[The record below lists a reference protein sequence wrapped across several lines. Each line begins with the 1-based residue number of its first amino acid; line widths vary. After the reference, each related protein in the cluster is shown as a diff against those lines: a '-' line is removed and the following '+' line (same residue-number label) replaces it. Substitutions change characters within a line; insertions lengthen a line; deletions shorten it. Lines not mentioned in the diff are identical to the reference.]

1 MIIGLV
7 GKNGAGKGEVA
18 KVLQS
23 SGFAYYSLSNVLR
36 EELKKQEKE
45 VSRKSLTEFAN
56 ELRSAKGAGHLANVV
71 ASLLEPDCNT
81 VVDSI
86 RHPAE
91 VEALRQKKYFNFYLL
106 AVEAEAKTRFERI
119 KARARENDTLTY
131 EKFVEQEA
139 LEAAGKKPT
148 DQQLNQTIETADARI
163 ENNGTVEEL
172 SQKVRQIVQTLAM
185 NAERPGWD
193 DYFISIAKQ
202 VALRSNC
209 IKRKVAAVIVKDKRI
224 ISTGYNGTPRG
235 IKNCNEGGCL
245 RCQKFG
251 ASGADLE
258 SCVCSHAEEN
268 AIVQAA
274 YHGVTIKDS
283 TIYSTFSPCLACTK
297 MIINAGIKEVV
308 FSKAY
313 PMEERTSKL
322 LKEAGIALRQWGN
335 HQ

>member
-18 KVLQS
+18 KVLQT
-23 SGFAYYSLSNVLR
+23 SGFSYYSLSNVLR

-56 ELRSAKGAGHLANVV
+56 ELRLTKGAAHLANVV
-71 ASLLEPDCNT
+71 VNLLEPDCNY
-81 VVDSI
+81 VIDSI

-91 VEALRQKKYFNFYLL
+91 VEALRQKKHFNFYLL
-106 AVEAEAKTRFERI
+106 SVEAEAQTRFERI

-131 EKFVEQEA
+131 ENFVAQEA
-139 LEAAGKKPT
+139 LEAAGKKTT
-148 DQQLNQTIETADARI
+148 DQQLNQTIEMADARI
-163 ENNGTVEEL
+163 ENNGTMEAL

-185 NAERPGWD
+185 NTLRPGWD

-235 IKNCNEGGCL
+235 IKNCNEGGCP

-251 ASGADLE
+251 ASGVDLE

-274 YHGVTIKDS
+274 YHGVTIKDA

-297 MIINAGIKEVV
+297 MIINSGIKEVV
-308 FSKAY
+308 FSKTY
-313 PMEERTSKL
+313 PMEEKTSKL
-322 LKEAGIALRQWGN
+322 LQEAGIASRQWGN
-335 HQ
+335 PQ